1 MTPSERELLT
11 GMGNCYFAC
20 HADFE
25 ETVRMVGRS
34 RSLTPE
40 EVKETLLRV
49 REQHGQ
55 DPDYKRL
62 RSRLPED
69 FPL

>member
-1 MTPSERELLT
+1 
-11 GMGNCYFAC
+11 MGNCYFVC
-20 HADFE
+20 HADFD

-34 RSLTPE
+34 RGLSPE
-40 EVKETLLRV
+40 EVKEILLRA
-49 REQHGQ
+49 REQYEQ

-69 FPL
+69 FPV

>member
-1 MTPSERELLT
+1 MTPRERELLT

-25 ETVRMVGRS
+25 ETVRMVGHS
-34 RSLTPE
+34 RGLSPE
-40 EVKETLLRV
+40 EVKETLLRIRV
-49 REQHGQ
+49 QYGQ
-55 DPDYKRL
+55 EPDYMRL